1 MTTPAPIL
9 RAPAGLP
16 VIVAFMALAAPLP
29 VPEALQA
36 QVLRGTVVDRESGV
50 PVPMALL
57 VVLDEDDATVGRV
70 LTDQT
75 GRFIHRLSGPGVYRV
90 RVERIGLR
98 SETSDPVTVAAGT
111 TASVHLRV
119 GQDPIELPGLVVQ
132 GEERCRT
139 PGEEGALIA
148 DLWDEARKALGMAVA
163 TEEQLGLHIRT
174 RNHERTRDIATMEV
188 LDQRFRSWSGIT
200 RTPYMAEP
208 PDALADEG
216 YVRREEDG
224 YRYFGLAAETILSR
238 TFEETHCFR
247 VRGPAADQDADEIG
261 LAFEP
266 VRGRRTPDVSGVL
279 WLDRETAELRRVEY
293 GYTDHLQPVRLPE
306 DVFGGMTEFR
316 KLPDGGW
323 IVDRWWIRMPQSEH
337 VIESDHLPRGTRAR
351 GAVRSDADARRDF
364 RRVGISV
371 LEVGGTV
378 LSVGSTARPVIG
390 TGVIQGEVYDSISG
404 EALIDAE
411 IFVLGTSVRTRTDRA
426 GTFRLPRLAPGT
438 WQVGFQHDRLDD
450 LGFAPEPVEVELL
463 RDGAAEVRLAVP
475 PAVTVL
481 GGRCP
486 RDAGADD
493 EGEPLFGFVRDGS
506 GQPLAGIRIV
516 AEWREWS
523 HREVDQERLEFRAD
537 ATTAGAVTDLA
548 GAWVICDLP
557 AGAVVEVRAFPIDG
571 ERPQETE
578 VRVRAG
584 EGGRADFTVRRR

>member
-1 MTTPAPIL
+1 MAAPAPLL
-9 RAPAGLP
+9 RTPAGLP
-16 VIVAFMALAAPLP
+16 FILALLAVTTLLAHP
-29 VPEALQA
+29 VALQA

-57 VVLDEDDATVGRV
+57 VVLDKGDATVGRV

-75 GRFIHRLSGPGVYRV
+75 GRFIHRLNGPGVYRV

-111 TASVHLRV
+111 TESVDLRV
-119 GQDPIELPGLVVQ
+119 GREPVVLPALVVQ

-139 PGEEGALIA
+139 PGEEGALVA

-188 LDQRFRSWSGIT
+188 LDQRFQSWSGIT

-208 PDALADEG
+208 PEALAEEG
-216 YVRREEDG
+216 YVRQEEDG

-247 VRGPAADQDADEIG
+247 VHGPAADQDASEIG

-266 VRGRRTPDVSGVL
+266 IRGRQTPDVSGVL

-293 GYTDHLQPVRLPE
+293 GYTDYLQPVRLPE
-306 DVFGGMTEFR
+306 GVFGGMTEFR

-337 VIESDHLPRGTRAR
+337 VIESDRLPIGTRTR
-351 GAVRSDADARRDF
+351 GEVRSDADARWEY

-378 LSVGSTARPVIG
+378 LSVGSTGRPVIG
-390 TGVIQGEVYDSISG
+390 TGVIQGEVHDSISG
-404 EALIDAE
+404 GAVTDAE
-411 IFVLGTSVRTRTDRA
+411 VFVL
-426 GTFRLPRLAPGT
+426 GT

-463 RDGAAEVRLAVP
+463 RDGTAEVRLAVP
-475 PAVTVL
+475 SAARVL
-481 GGRCP
+481 GGRCLG
-486 RDAGADD
+486 DG
-493 EGEPLFGFVRDGS
+493 EGDGESEPLFGFVRDGS

-523 HREVDQERLEFRAD
+523 HRELDQERLEFRAD
-537 ATTAGAVTDLA
+537 ATAAGAVTDLA

-557 AGAVVEVRAFPIDG
+557 AGAVVEVQAFPVEG
-571 ERPQETE
+571 ERPQEKE

-584 EGGRADFTVRRR
+584 EGGRADFTMRRR